1 MAAAPKHAQ
10 LLERLLSKLVGDM
23 HIYVTLGERKA
34 LEVSV
39 QDKSILITILNPVI
53 AAELGLEQWLLTR
66 GRKKGPP
73 ISRTVERLKSQGY
86 TIAVKYKL
94 FKVIL

>member
-1 MAAAPKHAQ
+1 MAAAPKHSQ
-10 LLERLLSKLVGDM
+10 LLERLLAKLVGEM
-23 HIYVTLGERKA
+23 HIYVTLGERRA

-39 QDKSILITILNPVI
+39 QEKSILIEILNPVI
-53 AAELGLEQWLLTR
+53 AAELGLEQWLLSR
-66 GRKKGPP
+66 GKKGQPV
-73 ISRTVERLKSQGY
+73 SRTVERLKSQGY